1 VPYSFGDFRPQVLRI
16 LKGYVRDRNARIV
29 DVGPGDGSFGMLLIK
44 KQFSNVVALEVF
56 SPYVERFQ
64 LRSKYRQV
72 FIGNVVNIRPELAKD
87 SLIVLS
93 DVLEHLYVKDA
104 KAMLARARRYG
115 ARAIVVTVPW
125 LYEQGADDPSVIASG
140 NSYEIHRQADLTP
153 AVFHRRYPQFV
164 CVARNSRCGVYLW
177 DCRPAC
183 SEWTGNERGRKLRSD
198 NNSALG

>member
-1 VPYSFGDFRPQVLRI
+1 VPYSFGDFRPLVLRI
-16 LKGYVRDRNARIV
+16 LKDHLQDRNSRIV
-29 DVGPGDGSFGMLLIK
+29 DVGPGDGSFGMLLMR

-56 SPYVERFQ
+56 PPYIERFQ

-72 FIGNVVNIRPELAKD
+72 FIGNVVKIQPELAKD

-115 ARAIVVTVPW
+115 ARAIVATVPW

-153 AVFHRRYPQFV
+153 AIFRRRYPQFV

-177 DCRPAC
+177 DCRLTR
-183 SEWTGNERGRKLRSD
+183 SEWRGK
-198 NNSALG
+198 